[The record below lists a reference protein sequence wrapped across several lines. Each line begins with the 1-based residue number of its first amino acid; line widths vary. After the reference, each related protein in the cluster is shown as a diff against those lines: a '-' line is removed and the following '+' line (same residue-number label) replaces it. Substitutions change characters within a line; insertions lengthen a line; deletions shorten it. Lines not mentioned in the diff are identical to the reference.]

1 MALTTYD
8 ELKDRLAKWLDRNNI
23 DETIIEDLIDN
34 AQRKLYREMRLGQW
48 ETRTVTN
55 TIAGETY
62 IQRPSRS
69 NGIRYIKL
77 NTNPIQVL
85 QYETPDTI
93 GNAAMGSYSGKPI
106 AFTII
111 GDDIRLA
118 PTPDGEYELEVS
130 YVQMP
135 PMLSDLVQTNWV
147 MDNAPELLLYKTLL
161 EASPYLGDDARI
173 GIWQS
178 AYLDAKN
185 SVEEQDEDIRYPY
198 GTSLEQRVG

>member
-8 ELKDRLAKWLDRNNI
+8 ELKDRLAKWLDRTNL

-48 ETRTVTN
+48 ETRTVT
-55 TIAGETY
+55 TTVAGETY

-106 AFTII
+106 AFTIV

-135 PMLSDLVQTNWV
+135 PMLSSLVQSNWV
-147 MDNAPELLLYKTLL
+147 MENAPELLLYKSCL
-161 EASPYLGDDARI
+161 EASPYLGDDQRI
-173 GIWQS
+173 QVWAL
-178 AYLDAKN
+178 AYQDAKR
-185 SVEEQDEDIRYPY
+185 SVEMQDEDIRYPY